1 MDKLCIAKSQSLL
14 TSEGQQ
20 HLDSWRINTKE
31 DLRSALHS
39 WETTR
44 GYIVREER
52 SLWNPQFGQH
62 RRLVCYKCQ
71 KPGHRATDCRS
82 TQSSSS
88 DLHKSDGFVPTC
100 YTCGVVV
107 GHKSP
112 DCPSKTSNGSKS
124 VRRSLRMLTSRR
136 RSLSNKLRSACSTT
150 DLLTLYGQPLPFL
163 LDTGAQLSVVPKE
176 LVPSAARTGKKV
188 CLKGYKGRVDEAEL
202 ASISLCVGKR
212 VWKGEAALV
221 NGSDLDGKGVLA
233 VDIRH
238 GKSCLNLGSALQV
251 NVVETRHQARERESV
266 EQSDKVCMEEENA
279 GSNTLDLFEGGKD
292 EVVSAS
298 EADEL
303 RLADEKV
310 LEDVEGESDKAS
322 EVGVEADALDY
333 ACVLKGSDCT

>member
-1 MDKLCIAKSQSLL
+1 MDKLCIAKIRSLL

-88 DLHKSDGFVPTC
+88 DLHKSDEFVPTC
-100 YTCGVVV
+100 YTCGVV

-112 DCPSKTSNGSKS
+112 DCPSKTSNGSKRVEVKKEPENADKSKKKSFKQAEVS
-124 VRRSLRMLTSRR
+124 VLYNGPTNTIQAS
-136 RSLSNKLRSACSTT
+136 
-150 DLLTLYGQPLPFL
+150 LYGQPLPLL

-176 LVPSAARTGKKV
+176 L
-188 CLKGYKGRVDEAEL
+188 
-202 ASISLCVGKR
+202 ASSSKDR
-212 VWKGEAALV
+212 
-221 NGSDLDGKGVLA
+221 
-233 VDIRH
+233 
-238 GKSCLNLGSALQV
+238 Q
-251 NVVETRHQARERESV
+251 
-266 EQSDKVCMEEENA
+266 
-279 GSNTLDLFEGGKD
+279 EGMP
-292 EVVSAS
+292 
-298 EADEL
+298 
-303 RLADEKV
+303 
-310 LEDVEGESDKAS
+310 EG
-322 EVGVEADALDY
+322 L
-333 ACVLKGSDCT
+333 